1 MIIRNR
7 LQFEIVDGGAPT
19 NAISQKIYD
28 REATSSI
35 VNDATQL
42 VSTTHEQLVLGD
54 ATDDLFCRLENLH
67 ATAMVEV
74 GIDDA
79 SVFVPLFKIPA
90 GGPPAI
96 LPMLSVAADV
106 YLKSSVA
113 STPVRVLLCKLVDP
127 V

>member
-19 NAISQKIYD
+19 HAISQKIYD
-28 REATSSI
+28 RETTSSI

-42 VSTTHEQLVLGD
+42 VGTTHEQLVLGD